1 MEKRKRFSPA
11 LIGAGCV
18 ACMTAGASA
27 ALMTYD
33 NEADFIAASGPLAL
47 ETFESSPTIGDIASG
62 GQPLLTFGGL
72 TVEST
77 PDALKVLDAPAFGNM
92 NVTPGGSQYLA
103 VDTDIADTGAIVT
116 FTFDQPTFEFGSFV
130 IDVQSSVATVMV
142 QGEMFEIPIAG
153 DGSVQ
158 YFGVVSD
165 MPITSISFDMGI
177 DSFNSFDDIRYTIPT
192 PGAMAIMCAGGLMAI
207 RRRRR

>member
-1 MEKRKRFSPA
+1 MNHVKWGGTA
-11 LIGAGCV
+11 LPCGFVV
-18 ACMTAGASA
+18 ACLASTSSG
-27 ALMTYD
+27 ALMTYTD
-33 NEADFIAASGPLAL
+33 EASFVAASGPLAL
-47 ETFESSPTIGDIASG
+47 ETFESSPTIGDPSG
-62 GQPLLTFGGL
+62 GGQAMLTFGSL
-72 TVEST
+72 TASST
-77 PDALKVLDAPAFGNM
+77 PDALKVFDAPSFGNM

-130 IDVQSSVATVMV
+130 IDVQSSVVTVMV
-142 QGEMFEIPIAG
+142 EGEMFEIPIAG

-165 MPITSISFDMGI
+165 MPITSISFDMGT

-192 PGAMAIMCAGGLMAI
+192 PGAAAIMSFAGLMAL
-207 RRRRR
+207 RRRR